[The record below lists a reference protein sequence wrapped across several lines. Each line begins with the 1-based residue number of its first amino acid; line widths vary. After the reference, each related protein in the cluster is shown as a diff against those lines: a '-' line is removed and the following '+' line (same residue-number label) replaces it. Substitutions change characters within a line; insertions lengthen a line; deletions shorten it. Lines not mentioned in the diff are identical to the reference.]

1 MATVTV
7 RHLDDEVRRLLRIR
21 AATNDRSM
29 EAEIRDILTR
39 AVTRPAH
46 EQAPAGAAPSRTMPA
61 TRHTTADQ
69 DLSALSPRERTVA
82 TLVAQGLTNRE
93 VAARLYLSERTVE
106 SHVSAVLTKLGLRS
120 RSGIAARLTAA
131 PPTTG

>member
-29 EAEIRDILTR
+29 EAEMRDILTR
-39 AVTRPAH
+39 AVTRPGH
-46 EQAPAGAAPSRTMPA
+46 DQAPAPTVPTPTTPAP
-61 TRHTTADQ
+61 RHTAADQ
-69 DLSALSPRERTVA
+69 GLSTLSPREHTVA
-82 TLVAQGLTNRE
+82 TLAAQGLTNRE

-131 PPTTG
+131 PPTVD